1 MHKLSLQALARE
13 QLSLAAT
20 ATSGRSARTVY
31 GGHEHV
37 MRQTVIALTAGQ
49 SLSEHENPGDATI
62 LVLSG
67 RVRLTSGTV
76 DWEARQGDLLLV
88 PSARHSLLA
97 IEDATVLLSATPG
110 SSAL

>member
-1 MHKLSLQALARE
+1 MQKLSLQALARE
-13 QLSLAAT
+13 QLSLAAS

-37 MRQTVIALTAGQ
+37 LRQTVIALTAGH
-49 SLSEHENPGDATI
+49 SLAEHDNPGDATI

-67 RVRLTSGTV
+67 RVRLTAGTV
-76 DWEARQGDLLLV
+76 EWEARQGDLLLV

-97 IEDATVLLSATPG
+97 IQDATVLLSA
-110 SSAL
+110 SSSNSAS